1 VIAYVGIKLQL
12 DDGQEVRCRIFNG
25 QAKGAAVRCEGALC
39 CSHDLSREQTSRV
52 FRSVGV
58 LFDGSA
64 TRTATKVI
72 KKKFARELFDAIH
85 NVEPTLQSENPLLI
99 PPSWNHAA
107 TKDLLEL
114 YLTGFTTSMLA
125 DFFRVSERE
134 IIRRLSSVVL
144 GDDNLTA
151 DDSKGRHQRR
161 WHRDEIDFLLSQLQL
176 CRTPTEIAALMDRDS
191 FGVAFKLFQELP
203 VPIPRAVQ
211 AEYDITVRQDPLG
224 HIPLDGK
231 PF

>member
-1 VIAYVGIKLQL
+1 VIAFVGIKLHL

-25 QAKGAAVRCEGALC
+25 QARGAAVRCEGALC
-39 CSHDLSREQTSRV
+39 CSHDLSREQASQV

-72 KKKFARELFDAIH
+72 KKKYARELFDAIH
-85 NVEPTLQSENPLLI
+85 NMEPTLHSENHLLI
-99 PPSWNHAA
+99 PSSWNRAA
-107 TKDLLEL
+107 IKDLLEL

-125 DFFRVSERE
+125 DFFRVSQRE
-134 IIRRLSSVVL
+134 VIRQLSSVVL

-161 WHRDEIDFLLSQLQL
+161 WHRDELMYLASQMQL
-176 CRTPTEIAALMDRDS
+176 GRTPTEIAALMDRDS
-191 FGVAFKLFQELP
+191 LSIAFKLFQELP

-211 AEYDITVRQDPLG
+211 AEYNITVRLDPLG
-224 HIPLDGK
+224 HVPLDGE